1 LRGLPAIQAGK
12 SYAEKQ
18 LSIGRL
24 LSPPLVDTI
33 AINRQIA
40 DKCIQKKGYPF
51 KII

>member
-1 LRGLPAIQAGK
+1 MHAGK
-12 SYAEKQ
+12 SYPEKQ

-24 LSPPLVDTI
+24 LSPPSVDTI
-33 AINRQIA
+33 AISRRIA

>member
-1 LRGLPAIQAGK
+1 MLK
-12 SYAEKQ
+12 SNCQ
-18 LSIGRL
+18 LEDYFA
-24 LSPPLVDTI
+24 PPLVDTI

>member
-1 LRGLPAIQAGK
+1 
-12 SYAEKQ
+12 

>member
-1 LRGLPAIQAGK
+1 MQAGK

-18 LSIGRL
+18 LSIARL
-24 LSPPLVDTI
+24 FSAPRVDTI

-40 DKCIQKKGYPF
+40 DKCTKKKGYPF